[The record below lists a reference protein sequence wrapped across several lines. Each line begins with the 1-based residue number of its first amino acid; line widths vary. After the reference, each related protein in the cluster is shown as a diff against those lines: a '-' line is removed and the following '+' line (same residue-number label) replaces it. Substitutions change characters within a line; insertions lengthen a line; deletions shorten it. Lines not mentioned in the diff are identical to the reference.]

1 MTSGPAPRLQTS
13 WDWRAAGNFMAGGAG
28 SGLIVFA
35 ALSRA
40 GTGTLAVQMLAG
52 VALVALGLF
61 CVWLEIGR
69 PLRALNV
76 FFNPRRSWM
85 SREAFVAALLLPA
98 GLAAAA
104 GLPGARWVAALLAL
118 AFVVCQSRI
127 LQAARGIPTWR
138 EPLVV
143 PLVILTGLAEGAGL
157 HLIMQPLASEREALL
172 GVAFIALVLARGLVW
187 FAYRQRVEAVAPAR
201 ARAAL
206 DGAGGLLLLVGAVL
220 PLALALPVF
229 AALADG
235 VAGAAF
241 LAIAGLAAA
250 ATGAWLKFTLVTR
263 AAFHQG
269 FALAH
274 LPVRGARR

>member
-1 MTSGPAPRLQTS
+1 MTSGPPPRLQTS

-35 ALSRA
+35 ALSQAPDATLRLQMAA
-40 GTGTLAVQMLAG
+40 GA
-52 VALVALGLF
+52 ALVALGLF

-69 PLRALNV
+69 PLRALHV

-85 SREAFVAALLLPA
+85 SREAFVATLLLPA

-104 GLPGARWVAALLAL
+104 GLPGARWIAALLAL
-118 AFVVCQSRI
+118 AFVYCQSRI

-138 EPLVV
+138 EPLMV
-143 PLVILTGLAEGAGL
+143 PLLLLTGLAEGGGL
-157 HLIMQPLASEREALL
+157 HLLMQPLAAEREAAL
-172 GVAFIALVLARGLVW
+172 GVLFLALVLARGLAW
-187 FAYRQRVEAVAPAR
+187 FAYRQRMDAVAPTR
-201 ARAAL
+201 ALAAL
-206 DGAGGLLLLVGAVL
+206 DGAGGLLQLAGAVL
-220 PLALALPVF
+220 PLALAIPVF
-229 AALADG
+229 AGLADG
-235 VAGAAF
+235 AAGAAF

-250 ATGAWLKFTLVTR
+250 ATGAWLKFTLITR